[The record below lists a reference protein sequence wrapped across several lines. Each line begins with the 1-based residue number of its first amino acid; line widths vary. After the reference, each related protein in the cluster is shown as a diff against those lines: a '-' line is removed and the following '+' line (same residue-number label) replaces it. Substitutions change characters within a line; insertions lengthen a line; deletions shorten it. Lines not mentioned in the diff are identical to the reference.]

1 MSKVQADINKG
12 IVLSDMN
19 GTRPRIGLTRTGQ
32 VMSWLRPGY
41 ASAGSTYL
49 SATSGAPGGVIEVV
63 AREVPYTYGKRERR
77 VMLELTR
84 DQAIALRDFLV
95 EQVK

>member
-1 MSKVQADINKG
+1 MSKVQADVNKG
-12 IVLSDMN
+12 IVLADATSA
-19 GTRPRIGLTRTGQ
+19 RPRLNLVRADQ
-32 VMSWLRPGY
+32 LMSWLRPGY
-41 ASAGSTYL
+41 ASAGSTCL
-49 SATSGAPGGVIEVV
+49 SVTSDARDGIVEVV
-63 AREVPYTYGKRERR
+63 AREEPYNPARRGRR